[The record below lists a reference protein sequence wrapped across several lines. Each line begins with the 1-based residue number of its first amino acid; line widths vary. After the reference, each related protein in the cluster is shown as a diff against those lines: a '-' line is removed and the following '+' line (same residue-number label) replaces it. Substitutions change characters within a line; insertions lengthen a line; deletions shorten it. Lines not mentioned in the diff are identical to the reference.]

1 LINTNG
7 LANIVPDDLENMYR
21 GCIDEVCNFD
31 PWK

>member
-7 LANIVPDDLENMYR
+7 LANIVPDDLEIMYR
-21 GCIDEVCNFD
+21 GRIDDLCNFD